1 MKAYTPHSK
10 YEEKFYSAL
19 REYPE
24 LFRTVQTEYR
34 FAEGRQ
40 FRFDFA
46 WPEVRISVEI
56 EGGSYMARRNPTTGK
71 MMVGGRHNTDADR
84 EKYNLAAAL
93 NWRVFRFSST
103 QLKHPRQCVA
113 EVLAAVRAA
122 GRKLTA
128 QAELF

>member
-1 MKAYTPHSK
+1 MKGYVPHSK
-10 YEEKFYSAL
+10 YEEKFYAAL

-24 LFRTVQTEYR
+24 LFRTVQTEFR
-34 FAEGRQ
+34 FMEGRQ

-46 WPEVRISVEI
+46 WPEVHISVEI
-56 EGGSYMARRNPTTGK
+56 EGGSYMIRRNPETGK

-84 EKYNLAAAL
+84 EKYNLAAQL

-103 QLKHPRQCVA
+103 QLKHPSKCVA
-113 EVLAAVRAA
+113 EVRAAVLAA

-128 QAELF
+128 QNALF